1 MIESSRYID
10 QQTTTERAGV
20 VDGMPDSTLN
30 VQKITFSSVVSIGF
44 DVCSVSRHG
53 QVIIAFWS
61 SSARSITGM

>member
-20 VDGMPDSTLN
+20 VDGTPDSTLN
-30 VQKITFSSVVSIGF
+30 VHGSVVSIGF
-44 DVCSVSRHG
+44 DVRSISRHG
-53 QVIIAFWS
+53 QGTITFWS